1 MPSFQDDRRLPR
13 KDQSCG
19 PRREARADNDAKDGN
34 DSMADLQQ
42 LKNEFVRLFGGTT
55 EAAAVFHAPGRVN
68 LIGEHTDYNGGYVFP
83 AALTFGTTMI
93 IRPREDRQLGLA
105 STNFPGAAKHFSIDE
120 LIYAEQD
127 DWMNYPKGMAA
138 FLAKEGH
145 RFQRGYDILF
155 SGEIPNGA
163 GLSSSASIEVV
174 TGYGLLAMEGSEP
187 VDTVQLAQ
195 LAQRVEN
202 QFVGVNCGI
211 MDQFAVANGRKDHAI
226 LLMCDTLEYDLVPFN
241 SGAYKLVISNTNKRR
256 GLVDSEYNARRSQ
269 CEQAVAALQAC
280 IPGLKLLGEL
290 TLEQF
295 EANEDAISDPVV
307 RKRARHVVEEIDR
320 VKRAV
325 AALREDDLTGFGAL
339 MNGSHES
346 LRDLYE
352 VSCKELDVLVEEAR
366 KIDGT
371 LGSRMTGA
379 GFGGCT
385 VSLVHEDAIAAFQA
399 QVGANYRERTGL
411 EAAFYVADIGDG
423 VKRTL

>member
-1 MPSFQDDRRLPR
+1 
-13 KDQSCG
+13 
-19 PRREARADNDAKDGN
+19 
-34 DSMADLQQ
+34 MADLQR
-42 LKNEFVRLFGGTT
+42 LKEEFVKLYGGST
-55 EAAAVFHAPGRVN
+55 ETVEAFHAPGRVN

-83 AALTFGTTMI
+83 AALTFGTTMLA
-93 IRPREDRQLGLA
+93 RPREDRQLGLA
-105 STNFPGAAKHFSIDE
+105 SLNFPGQVKHFSIEDLKYDE
-120 LIYAEQD
+120 AD
-127 DWMNYPKGMAA
+127 DWMNYPKGVAA
-138 FLAKEGH
+138 FLQQEGLA
-145 RFQRGYDILF
+145 FQRGYDVLF

-174 TGYGLLAMEGSEP
+174 TGYGLLALEGQNP
-187 VDTVQLAQ
+187 IDTVKLAL

-202 QFVGVNCGI
+202 KFVGVNCGI
-211 MDQFAVANGRKDHAI
+211 MDQFAVANGKKDHAI

-241 SGAYKLVISNTNKRR
+241 SGAYKLVIANTNKRR

-269 CEQAVAALQAC
+269 CEQAVQALQAR
-280 IPGLKLLGEL
+280 IPGLTLLGEL

-295 EANEDAISDPVV
+295 EANEDAIQDEVV

-325 AALREDDLTGFGAL
+325 AALKEDDLRAFGSL

-366 KIDGT
+366 AIDGT
-371 LGSRMTGA
+371 IGSRMTGA

-385 VSLVHEDAIAAFQA
+385 VSLVHEDAIDAFKA
-399 QVGANYRERTGL
+399 QVGAKYKERTGL

-423 VKRTL
+423 VKRAE